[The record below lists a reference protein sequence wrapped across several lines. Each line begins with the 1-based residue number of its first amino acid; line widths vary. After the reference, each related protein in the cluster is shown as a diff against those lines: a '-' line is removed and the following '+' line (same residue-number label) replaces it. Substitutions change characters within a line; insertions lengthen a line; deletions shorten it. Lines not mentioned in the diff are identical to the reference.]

1 MSMHRAACQRAMPRP
16 LYPSSMS
23 DPTSEKPED
32 EQPKTPATPQEV
44 TRKLED
50 FIKNTLG
57 GQVLF
62 TRVDGVSQRQPQEG
76 DEDKTTVEPVADHS
90 AAFEFHHKP
99 ADIKAHLDRFVIRQD
114 EAKKVLATAVCDHYH
129 HARMLREHRESGD
142 PSEHLEFSKQNVIII
157 GPTGVGKTY
166 LVKHIADLI
175 GVPFVKADATKFSET
190 GYVGA
195 DVDDLVRDLVAKA
208 NGDLELAEHGII
220 YLDEIDKLSSG
231 PDKLGRDVS
240 GRGVQTAL
248 LKLMEETEVPLYAP
262 NDIRSQMQMMFDT
275 RKGRTGR
282 EVVNTRNILFIVSG
296 AFSGLDKIIEKRTN
310 RKSIGFV
317 SADTKST
324 APEYLFREVRTKDF
338 IDFGFE
344 AEFIGRLPVRV
355 VCDPLSAD
363 DLFQIMKN
371 SEGSLIRQ
379 YEREFAAYGVKAVFE
394 DDALREIAQRA
405 EEEKTGARG
414 LVTAWERVL
423 RDFKFEMPSLG
434 LPELRIDAALVQDP
448 EAVLSMCRTTAASL
462 ARELGAAH
470 AEEVHAF
477 AERFQREHGFTLDF
491 DDAAVAAVAARA
503 VREGMSVEAMCGK
516 LFKDYPFGLKLV
528 SRHSGETRFS
538 ITAVAVENPDKFVSE
553 LVVAA
558 CRHHATDSSV
568 GAPDLTSAPVSHES

>member
-1 MSMHRAACQRAMPRP
+1 
-16 LYPSSMS
+16 MS
-23 DPTSEKPED
+23 DTTPEPPESD
-32 EQPKTPATPQEV
+32 KPKTPASPEEV

-62 TRVDGVSQRQPQEG
+62 TRIDGPGGRRMPETHEATPEPPQQERSS
-76 DEDKTTVEPVADHS
+76 ET
-90 AAFEFHHKP
+90 FEFNYRP
-99 ADIKAHLDRFVIRQD
+99 ADIKAHLDRYVIHQD

-129 HARMLREHRESGD
+129 HAQMLREHRESDTLG
-142 PSEHLEFSKQNVIII
+142 PRLEFSKQNVIII

-190 GYVGA
+190 GYVGG

-208 NGDLELAEHGII
+208 NGDIELAEHGII

-231 PDKLGRDVS
+231 PERLGRDVS

-248 LKLMEETEVPLYAP
+248 LKLMEETEVSLYAP

-296 AFSGLDKIIEKRTN
+296 AFSGLEKLIEKRTN

-317 SADTKST
+317 SSDSQRT
-324 APEYLFREVRTKDF
+324 AAEHLFREASTKDF

-363 DLFQIMKN
+363 DMFQIMKN

-379 YEREFAAYGVKAVFE
+379 YEREFGAYGVTATFE
-394 DDALREIAQRA
+394 DDALHEIAGRA

-414 LVTAWERVL
+414 LVTAWEKVL

-434 LPELRIDAALVQDP
+434 LPELTVSGELVRNPQQVLARIRN
-448 EAVLSMCRTTAASL
+448 EAASL
-462 ARELGAAH
+462 VNELGIAH
-470 AEEVHAF
+470 ADEVSAF
-477 AERFQREHGFTLDF
+477 VERFQRDHGFRLDF
-491 DDAAVAAVAARA
+491 DAGAIGAVAALAQRERVPVEGLCAR
-503 VREGMSVEAMCGK
+503 

-528 SRHSGETRFS
+528 TRSTGETRFH
-538 ITAVAVENPDKFVSE
+538 ITADAVTNPDKFVSD
-553 LVVAA
+553 LVVSA
-558 CRHHATDSSV
+558 CRQH
-568 GAPDLTSAPVSHES
+568 PETSASRVIDVTPEPPSHS

>member
-1 MSMHRAACQRAMPRP
+1 
-16 LYPSSMS
+16 MS
-23 DPTSEKPED
+23 DTKPESTAPD
-32 EQPKTPATPQEV
+32 DPPKPPSPEEV

-62 TRVDGVSQRQPQEG
+62 TKVEARGHNLAQESS
-76 DEDKTTVEPVADHS
+76 DEPEDEEADDEEP
-90 AAFEFHHKP
+90 FEFNYKP

-129 HARMLREHRESGD
+129 HARMLREDRESG
-142 PSEHLEFSKQNVIII
+142 SGGTKLEFTKQNVIII

-208 NGDLELAEHGII
+208 NGNIELAEHGII

-231 PDKLGRDVS
+231 PEKLGRDVS

-262 NDIRSQMQMMFDT
+262 NDIRSQMQMMFDS

-282 EVVNTRNILFIVSG
+282 EMVNTGNILFIVSG
-296 AFSGLDKIIEKRTN
+296 AFNGLEKLIEKRTN
-310 RKSIGFV
+310 RKAIGFV
-317 SADTKST
+317 SSDWKPDAQ
-324 APEYLFREVRTKDF
+324 EHLFREARTKDF
-338 IDFGFE
+338 IDYGFE

-355 VCDPLSAD
+355 VCDPLTAED
-363 DLFQIMKN
+363 MFQIMKN

-394 DDALREIAQRA
+394 DEALRLIATRA

-423 RDFKFEMPSLG
+423 REFKFEMPSLG
-434 LPELRIDAALVQDP
+434 LPSLQVDGTLVNDPASALAKCQA
-448 EAVLSMCRTTAASL
+448 EASL
-462 ARELGAAH
+462 LASQTGVVRAD
-470 AEEVHAF
+470 EVKSFSTAF
-477 AERFQREHGFTLDF
+477 HEAHGFELHF
-491 DDAAVAAVAARA
+491 DDAAVAALATRARS
-503 VREGMSVEAMCGK
+503 EGVSVEALCDR
-516 LFKDYPFGLKLV
+516 LFKDYAFGLNLV
-528 SRHSGETRFS
+528 RRSTGTSSFS
-538 ITAVAVENPDKFVSE
+538 IPAPAIEHPDAFLSE
-553 LVVAA
+553 LVVLA
-558 CRHHATDSSV
+558 CRPHTESPSNT
-568 GAPDLTSAPVSHES
+568 AP